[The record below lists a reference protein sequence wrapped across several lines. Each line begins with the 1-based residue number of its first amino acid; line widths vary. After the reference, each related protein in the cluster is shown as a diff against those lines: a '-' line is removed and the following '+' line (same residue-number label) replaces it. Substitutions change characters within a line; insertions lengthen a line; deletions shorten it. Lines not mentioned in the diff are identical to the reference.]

1 MRELLI
7 QAADTAAKSSDLEQR
22 LFGAVALAACTS
34 DRAFETKCSG
44 SSNST
49 ELAEL
54 ELLVSQANE
63 NDVEHDCF
71 MKPSSWDKQVGLAL
85 PGQSN
90 QTNSPSKNE
99 VGLGC
104 KSPHPHLP
112 QGRGEGFFDILIL
125 IRMSANVC

>member
-7 QAADTAAKSSDLEQR
+7 QAADAAAKSSDLEQR
-22 LFGAVALAACTS
+22 LFEAVALAACTS

-44 SSNST
+44 SRNST

-71 MKPSSWDKQVGLAL
+71 MKPSSWDKQLELAL

-90 QTNSPSKNE
+90 QTSSPSKNE
-99 VGLGC
+99 VGLDVSHHTRIFPTG
-104 KSPHPHLP
+104 
-112 QGRGEGFFDILIL
+112 GGETFFFDILFD
-125 IRMSANVC
+125 

>member
-1 MRELLI
+1 LRELLI
-7 QAADTAAKSSDLEQR
+7 QAADAAAKSSDLEQR
-22 LFGAVALAACTS
+22 LFETVALAACTS

-71 MKPSSWDKQVGLAL
+71 MKPSSWDKQ
-85 PGQSN
+85 
-90 QTNSPSKNE
+90 
-99 VGLGC
+99 LGWHC
-104 KSPHPHLP
+104 RAKATKPITPLRMRWGWDVSHHTRIFP
-112 QGRGEGFFDILIL
+112 RGGEKFFLT
-125 IRMSANVC
+125 SSS

>member
-7 QAADTAAKSSDLEQR
+7 QTADAAAKSSDLEKR
-22 LFGAVALAACTS
+22 LFEAVALAACTS
-34 DRAFETKCSG
+34 DRAFETKGSG

-71 MKPSSWDKQVGLAL
+71 MKPSSWDKQLGLAL

-90 QTNSPSKNE
+90 QTNNPSKNE
-99 VGLGC
+99 VGLDV
-104 KSPHPHLP
+104 SHHTRIFP
-112 QGRGEGFFDILIL
+112 RGGEKVFLTSSL

>member
-7 QAADTAAKSSDLEQR
+7 QAADAAAKSSDLEQR
-22 LFGAVALAACTS
+22 LLEAVALAACTN

-71 MKPSSWDKQVGLAL
+71 MKPSKLGQATGVGIAGPKQ
-85 PGQSN
+85 PN
-90 QTNSPSKNE
+90 Q
-99 VGLGC
+99 
-104 KSPHPHLP
+104 
-112 QGRGEGFFDILIL
+112 
-125 IRMSANVC
+125 